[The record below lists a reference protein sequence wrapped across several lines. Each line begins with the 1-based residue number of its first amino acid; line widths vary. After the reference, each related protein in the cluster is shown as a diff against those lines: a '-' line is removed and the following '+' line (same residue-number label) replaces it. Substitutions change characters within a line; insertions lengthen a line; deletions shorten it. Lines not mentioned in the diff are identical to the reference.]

1 MRMTSL
7 AGSEINQ
14 QNTLGRRKIMAIQD
28 EIPKSRLTLKYK
40 TEISGQPEDLT
51 LPMRLLVAG
60 DFSLGTSKDRKVDL
74 EERRLRNM
82 DGTNTDAVMKDM
94 NMSLKFAVENKIDPD
109 NEEDMN
115 VEIPMDSMKAFLP
128 DHIAENV
135 PKLKGVLMLKR
146 LLEEVL
152 SNVDNRKEFRNL
164 LGKLMS
170 DEEALGKMMEEL
182 KDFEGFKL
190 PTATQAD

>member
-1 MRMTSL
+1 
-7 AGSEINQ
+7 
-14 QNTLGRRKIMAIQD
+14 MAIQD

-51 LPMRLLVAG
+51 LPMRLLVTG

-82 DGTNTDAVMKDM
+82 DGKNTNAVMNDM
-94 NMSLKFAVENKIDPD
+94 GMSLKFAVANKIDPD

-115 VEIPMDSMKAFLP
+115 VDIPMDSMKAFLP

-182 KDFEGFKL
+182 KDFESFKL
-190 PTATQAD
+190 PAATQAD